1 MGQFPEASQLLK
13 GLHAD
18 NAIFIWSAA
27 SSIQK
32 ENFWTEDELLI
43 QKHKK
48 YCWKWNLGNEILSDN
63 TAFQLPYALWD
74 NWIKV
79 QWSQGQATL
88 CWHSDIMIQY
98 YIIKKINRS
107 WLYHDVT
114 LTAECTAQCYPYLCS
129 CEHDQL
135 SCPRSQQLEEL
146 SWSASIRQ
154 QLFFLCQ
161 ERRDEVSQDEI
172 RWGDVALLYTV
183 VQARGGNTYAD
194 KSQFHPQSFSPR

>member
-13 GLHAD
+13 GLHAGD
-18 NAIFIWSAA
+18 AIFIWSAA

-135 SCPRSQQLEEL
+135 SCPRKAGGAVVVCLHSPAALLPLPREE
-146 SWSASIRQ
+146 
-154 QLFFLCQ
+154 
-161 ERRDEVSQDEI
+161 
-172 RWGDVALLYTV
+172 RWGES
-183 VQARGGNTYAD
+183 RWD
-194 KSQFHPQSFSPR
+194 KMRRCCTFVHCSTG